1 MDRSVVTRVEDWLW
15 IGTPR
20 RQDWPQ
26 QRRKVAGAL
35 CIGGQSTRVAGRAG
49 ALVVPILFPGEKEKG
64 LVAPL
69 VQLGNPYRT
78 TQAPAKVVLM
88 ISRLG
93 RAIQTFRPEF
103 RVQLVVA

>member
-64 LVAPL
+64 RAAQSAADPRRHR
-69 VQLGNPYRT
+69 G
-78 TQAPAKVVLM
+78 QAAG
-88 ISRLG
+88 SH
-93 RAIQTFRPEF
+93 
-103 RVQLVVA
+103 